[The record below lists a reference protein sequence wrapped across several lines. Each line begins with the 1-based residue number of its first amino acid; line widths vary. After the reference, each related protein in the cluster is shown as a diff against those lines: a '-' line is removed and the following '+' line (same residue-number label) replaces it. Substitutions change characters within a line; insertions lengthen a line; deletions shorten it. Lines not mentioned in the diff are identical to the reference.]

1 MIDVT
6 EKAKDYLL
14 DATNSHGQKY
24 ATFSVKGGGCSG
36 FTYDWQ
42 FANEITNP
50 EEWIEVQLSDNS
62 DNKLMINRLAEM
74 YILGSGYYLFDFS
87 SGLAIGHFGSSSS
100 GISTR

>member
-36 FTYDWQ
+36 FTY
-42 FANEITNP
+42 
-50 EEWIEVQLSDNS
+50 L
-62 DNKLMINRLAEM
+62 R
-74 YILGSGYYLFDFS
+74 
-87 SGLAIGHFGSSSS
+87 
-100 GISTR
+100 